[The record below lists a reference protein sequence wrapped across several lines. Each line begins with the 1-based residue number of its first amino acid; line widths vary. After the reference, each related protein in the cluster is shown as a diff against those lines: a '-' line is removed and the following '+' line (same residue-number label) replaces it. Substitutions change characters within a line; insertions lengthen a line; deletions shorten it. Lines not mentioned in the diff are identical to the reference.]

1 MARELKNRI
10 KTGPKMMAHLHKLAT
25 IGATHRDWYASAR
38 GTIAR
43 HCEVNGWDS
52 GKFVAVMA
60 VLSPRCSVKRNWDNT
75 VAFMRYGM
83 VLQGTMRGLVT
94 SLNHLLET
102 GEIRGPKTSA
112 FARCLLGDES
122 ALVLDVWMA
131 KALGVPQAVVTRK
144 DNLAIAYKLCGKI
157 AEQRGWTMAQ
167 TQAAIWCGICITSGV
182 RPGTLE
188 NAVQA
193 TAQVSFDF

>member
-1 MARELKNRI
+1 MARELKHRI
-10 KTGPKMMAHLHKLAT
+10 VAGKRMMAHLDNLAT
-25 IGATHRDWYASAR
+25 IGAPHRDWYAGAR
-38 GTIAR
+38 QTIAR
-43 HCEVNGWDS
+43 HCELNGWDRDR
-52 GKFVAVMA
+52 FVAVMA

-83 VLQGTMRGLVT
+83 VLQGTMRGLVA

-144 DNLAIAYKLCGKI
+144 DNMAAAYKLCGAI
-157 AEQRGWTMAQ
+157 AKARGWTMAQ
-167 TQAAIWCGICITSGV
+167 TQAAIWCGICIKSGV

-188 NAVQA
+188 NAVLS